1 VELATRHGY
10 NYIYSLCHFNSRS
23 NVVAANY
30 TEEQVQYMVDK
41 YTAEPNRETVDKL
54 AEKLNK
60 SIKSIIGKLSREGVY
75 QKAIY
80 RTKTGEIPMTKGEI
94 IVKVAEILEAEY
106 DRLAGLEKSPK
117 QDLKYLYELV
127 RGLTP

>member
-1 VELATRHGY
+1 M
-10 NYIYSLCHFNSRS
+10 
-23 NVVAANY
+23 AANY
-30 TEEQVQYMVDK
+30 TNEQVQYMVDK
-41 YTAEPNRETVDKL
+41 YTAQPNRETVDKL

-94 IVKVAEILEAEY
+94 IVKIAELLEANY

-117 QDLKYLYELV
+117 QDLKYLYDLV
-127 RGLTP
+127 RGLTL

>member
-1 VELATRHGY
+1 M
-10 NYIYSLCHFNSRS
+10 
-23 NVVAANY
+23 AANY

-41 YTAEPNRETVDKL
+41 YTAQPNRNTVDKL

-80 RTKTGEIPMTKGEI
+80 RTKTGEVPMTKGEV
-94 IVKVAEILEAEY
+94 IVQIAEILEAEY

-117 QDLKYLYELV
+117 QDLKYLLDLV
-127 RGLTP
+127 RINQRFAR

>member
-1 VELATRHGY
+1 
-10 NYIYSLCHFNSRS
+10 
-23 NVVAANY
+23 VAANY
-30 TEEQVQYMVDK
+30 TDEQVQYMVDK
-41 YTAEPNRETVDKL
+41 YTAQPNRETVDKL

-106 DRLAGLEKSPK
+106 NRLAGLEKSPK

-127 RGLTP
+127 RRLTP

>member
-1 VELATRHGY
+1 M
-10 NYIYSLCHFNSRS
+10 
-23 NVVAANY
+23 AANY
-30 TEEQVQYMVDK
+30 TDDQVQYMVDK
-41 YTAEPNRETVDKL
+41 YTANPNRETVDKL

-127 RGLTP
+127 RRLTP

>member
-1 VELATRHGY
+1 M
-10 NYIYSLCHFNSRS
+10 
-23 NVVAANY
+23 AANY
-30 TEEQVQYMVDK
+30 TEEQVQYMVDQ
-41 YTAEPNRETVDKL
+41 YTAEPNRNTVDKL

-80 RTKTGEIPMTKGEI
+80 KTKTGEVPMTKGEI
-94 IVKVAEILEAEY
+94 IVKVAYLLDADYE
-106 DRLAGLEKSPK
+106 RLAGLEKSPK

-127 RGLTP
+127 NGVNI

>member
-1 VELATRHGY
+1 M
-10 NYIYSLCHFNSRS
+10 
-23 NVVAANY
+23 AANY
-30 TEEQVQYMVDK
+30 TEEQVQYMVDQ
-41 YTAEPNRETVDKL
+41 YTAEPNRNTVDKL

-80 RTKTGEIPMTKGEI
+80 KTKTGEVPMTKGEI
-94 IVKVAEILEAEY
+94 IVKVAYLLNADY
-106 DRLAGLEKSPK
+106 NKLAGLEKSPK

-127 RGLTP
+127 MGVNL

>member
-1 VELATRHGY
+1 M
-10 NYIYSLCHFNSRS
+10 
-23 NVVAANY
+23 AANY
-30 TEEQVQYMVDK
+30 TDEQVQYMVDK
-41 YTAEPNRETVDKL
+41 YTAQPNRETVDKL

-94 IVKVAEILEAEY
+94 IVQIAELLEAEY
-106 DRLAGLEKSPK
+106 NKLAGLEKSPK
-117 QDLKYLYELV
+117 QDLKYLHELV